1 MCFEAKCVILRRAV
15 LVEPKTTKEWGNGM
29 SGVSERK
36 GLLAATICQ
45 LFWGLSFMASRIA
58 LNTAPVIVLLSH
70 RFLTAFLVMSLFA
83 VTGIADCRLREK
95 PIRPLLILGL
105 MEPVIYF
112 FGEQYGILHSTTI
125 FSGVMISMIP
135 IFSILA
141 AVPVLKEKPT
151 MGQTLFSL
159 LSLCGVI
166 GIGLLNR
173 SSGTLDWIGVL
184 ALLVAVFSAVVYT
197 LLNRGISRSYT
208 SFERSYSM
216 LGIGAVVFTALAL
229 ISVRGDMAAYVRP
242 LRSPDYTAAVLYL
255 AILCSVVCYFLSSY
269 SLSVLSVARATVFA
283 NLTTA
288 VSVLAG
294 ALILHEP
301 LPPLGALCCVLIL
314 TGIYGVQR
322 TANT

>member
-1 MCFEAKCVILRRAV
+1 
-15 LVEPKTTKEWGNGM
+15 M
-29 SGVSERK
+29 SGAPERK
-36 GLLAATICQ
+36 GLLAAAICHF
-45 LFWGLSFMASRIA
+45 LWGLSFMASRIA

-83 VTGIADCRLREK
+83 LTGAADCRLRSK
-95 PIRPLLILGL
+95 PLRPLLILGL

-125 FSGVMISMIP
+125 FSGVMISTIP

-151 MGQTLFSL
+151 MGQILFSL
-159 LSLCGVI
+159 LSVGGVI
-166 GIGLLNR
+166 GVGLLNR
-173 SSGTLDWIGVL
+173 DSGTLDWIGVV

-197 LLNRGISRSYT
+197 LLSRGISGRYT
-208 SFERSYSM
+208 SFQRTYSM
-216 LGIGAVVFTALAL
+216 LGVGAVVFTAMAL
-229 ISVRGDMAAYVRP
+229 VSVRGDMAAYVRP
-242 LRSPDYTAAVLYL
+242 LASPGYAAAVVYL

-269 SLSVLSVARATVFA
+269 CLSVLSVARATVFA

-294 ALILHEP
+294 ALILREP
-301 LPPLGALCCVLIL
+301 LSPLGALCCVLIL
-314 TGIYGVQR
+314 IGIYGVQR